1 MQLPDSEAINICYS
15 WYFVAYY
22 INVHMR
28 PVLDEVGGTQFVQ
41 GCATGAFKPRP
52 CLRQKPFIS
61 IPCI

>member
-41 GCATGAFKPRP
+41 GCASGAFKP
-52 CLRQKPFIS
+52 
-61 IPCI
+61 